1 MRRSL
6 DLICLLVLLA
16 SGALI
21 VPASAQSPQAPI
33 PTVLLA
39 ASAAMPKGKAAM
51 VVVRPNAS
59 PREVI
64 VIDPAIAT
72 AEDVIASLDI
82 LRHLPAFTSADTK
95 QELRAYP
102 VRITPSKSWPKDKGR
117 YEKYLRDVRAASP
130 RSVAGLGR
138 VRAIDVPRSDA
149 GATISP

>member
-1 MRRSL
+1 MRRSI

-21 VPASAQSPQAPI
+21 VPASAQSPQAPTPTT

-51 VVVRPNAS
+51 VMVRPNAS

-72 AEDVIASLDI
+72 AEDVSASLDI
-82 LRHLPAFTSADTK
+82 LRHLPAFASADTK
-95 QELRAYP
+95 QEMRAYP
-102 VRITPSKSWPKDKGR
+102 ARITPPKSWAKDKGR
-117 YEKYLRDVRAASP
+117 YE
-130 RSVAGLGR
+130 
-138 VRAIDVPRSDA
+138 
-149 GATISP
+149 